1 MKTPELFSSVVYN
14 EFLYT
19 IVEILDEYKCIVE
32 EHNELTEETKVKTIS
47 IETFNNYVEQGK
59 MF

>member
-1 MKTPELFSSVVYN
+1 MKIPELFSSVTYN

-19 IVEILDEYKCIVE
+19 IVEILDKYKCIVE

-47 IETFNNYVEQGK
+47 IETFNNYVEQGNIL
-59 MF
+59 